1 MNVKVHFISMF
12 KGETGANVR
21 NFVFLQVFIF
31 MHAETE
37 AEASLSNVSLTI
49 VGFVAFTFFGYFT
62 IGLSLA
68 VLPIFIHQ
76 ELGYSTFIA
85 GIVISMQYVTTFVL
99 RGYAGNIVDKK
110 GPKPAVLM
118 GMIGFALSGILLF
131 AAYMFREI
139 PALSLGTL
147 MITRLMTGFSE
158 GLIGASPVNWAIFA
172 VGDKYTGKAIS
183 YNGIASYG
191 ALAAGAP
198 LGVVLNGSFGIG
210 SIGILIVAVGIAG
223 LLYAKSKKALRGNTK
238 APRQPFLQVLKTVAP
253 YGICLALGGLGFGT
267 ISTFITLYYAYFN
280 WTGAVLCLS
289 VFSILFIL
297 GRVVF
302 SRFMDTY
309 GGMKTAIA
317 CLALESL
324 GLMILWLATVPHV
337 ALIGAG
343 IAGLGFSLLFP
354 ALGVEAVKLVPA
366 SNKGAALGGYGLFID
381 ISLGITGPLVG
392 GVASHFGMDYIFAFS
407 MAIVFIGFILA
418 LRIYFRRKNELEQPE
433 ILKY

>member
-1 MNVKVHFISMF
+1 M
-12 KGETGANVR
+12 
-21 NFVFLQVFIF
+21 Q
-31 MHAETE
+31 AETR
-37 AEASLSNVSLTI
+37 ADASLPKVGLTI
-49 VGFVAFTFFGYFT
+49 SGFVAFTFIGYFT

-85 GIVISMQYVTTFVL
+85 GIVISMQYLTTFVL
-99 RGYAGNIVDKK
+99 RGYAGNIVDKR
-110 GPKPAVLM
+110 GPKPAVLI

-131 AAYMFREI
+131 AAYMFRNI
-139 PALSLGTL
+139 TALSLSTL
-147 MITRLMTGFSE
+147 IITRLMTGFSE
-158 GLIGASPVNWAIFA
+158 GLIGASPINWAILA

-198 LGVVLNGSFGIG
+198 LGVILNGSYGIG
-210 SIGILIVAVGIAG
+210 SIGILIVIVGIMG
-223 LLYAKSKKALRGNTK
+223 LLYAKSKQALKGNTK
-238 APRQPFLQVLKTVAP
+238 AARQPFLQVLKTVAP

-280 WTGAVLCLS
+280 WTGAVLSLS

-302 SRFMDTY
+302 ARFMDTY
-309 GGMKTAIA
+309 GGMRTAIV
-317 CLALESL
+317 CLALESF
-324 GLMILWLATVPHV
+324 GLMILWMATVPHV
-337 ALIGAG
+337 ALLGAA

-381 ISLGITGPLVG
+381 ISLGLTGPIVG
-392 GVASHFGMDYIFAFS
+392 GVASHFGMEYIFAFS

-418 LRIYFRRKNELEQPE
+418 LRIYFRRRNELNQTEL
-433 ILKY
+433 LKY